1 MSIKEDIHILLSEP
15 LSGKEVRQLANS
27 LPVKPVFE
35 MLYDT
40 DIRVA
45 RNAGWV
51 LMHMPI
57 SQIKRLPQEQLIDF
71 AMSTPDSS
79 LRRFSLRLV
88 DAQGMAKDEMRTDF
102 LDFCLQHMVMLE
114 EPPGVQ
120 SLCMKLAYRM
130 CLFYPDL
137 LHEFE
142 ETLKMMPSEHYK
154 PGVRYL
160 IKKLKE

>member
-1 MSIKEDIHILLSEP
+1 MNTTEYISTLLSEP
-15 LSGKEVRQLANS
+15 LSGEEVRQLANI

-35 MLYDT
+35 LLYDT

-57 SQIKRLPQEQLIDF
+57 LQIKRLPQEQLIDY

-88 DAQGMAKDEMRTDF
+88 DAQGVAKEEMRTDF
-102 LDFCLQHMVMLE
+102 LDFCLQHMIMLE

-130 CLFYPDL
+130 CRFYPDL

>member
-1 MSIKEDIHILLSEP
+1 MNTTEYISTLLSEP
-15 LSGKEVRQLANS
+15 LSGEEVRQLANI
-27 LPVKPVFE
+27 LPAKPVFE
-35 MLYDT
+35 LLYDT

-57 SQIKRLPQEQLIDF
+57 IQIKRLPQEQLIDY

-88 DAQGMAKDEMRTDF
+88 DAQGVAKEEMRTDF

-120 SLCMKLAYRM
+120 SLCMKLAYHM
-130 CLFYPDL
+130 CRFYPDL